1 MTKGDVMTAA
11 MFSVAIILAIMLA
24 VIVWIV

>member
-1 MTKGDVMTAA
+1 MTKADVMTAA